1 MNLFFLVPIVLVVT
15 FGVGILFKKLGIPS
29 LVGQILSGIL
39 LGTQPIKTILFG
51 SESSL
56 LIIDFLAHLAIIFL
70 LFLAGLEIDIKKIR
84 ETKRESI
91 LVSLSSALLTFIFGF
106 TFLMLLFPRHG
117 VLTALV
123 FGVVLMVTSEAT
135 NVKVLMDLNSLDT
148 HLGAVM
154 MSAGMVDN
162 IFVIIFLELLA
173 GIWRGGGAKEIVLLH
188 IELII
193 FITASYAFFKIVSNL
208 FRYMERKRSNQ
219 TELFSFIVISV
230 MLLVALSE
238 ALGLGYLLGAII
250 GGFILQI
257 ALRGID
263 GRHRKDIAKVTEV
276 FALGFILPFFFANVG
291 INFDINS
298 LFSSLDLLV
307 ITTLIAFLGK
317 FLGSIIVSP
326 FTRLTLKQLY
336 YVGWAMNSRGATE
349 LVIALAAMQ
358 MGLIPLDIYSAL
370 IAMSIISTIAF
381 PPILARGINRNPG
394 LMNYEQEE
402 PSKNG

>member
-1 MNLFFLVPIVLVVT
+1 MNLFFLVPIVLIVT

-56 LIIDFLAHLAIIFL
+56 LIIDFLAHLAIVFL
-70 LFLAGLEIDIKKIR
+70 LFLAGLEIDITKIR
-84 ETKRESI
+84 ETQRESI

-106 TFLMLLFPRHG
+106 SFLMLVFPRYG

-154 MSAGMVDN
+154 TAAGMVDN
-162 IFVIIFLELLA
+162 IFVIIFLEVLA
-173 GIWRGGGAKEIVLLH
+173 GIWRGGGVKEIVMLQ
-188 IELII
+188 IQLIL
-193 FITASYAFFKIVSNL
+193 FITVSYAFFKIVSNL
-208 FRYMERKRSNQ
+208 FRYMERKKSNQ
-219 TELFSFIVISV
+219 TELFSFVVISV

-238 ALGLGYLLGAII
+238 ALGLGYLMGAII

-257 ALRGID
+257 AMRGID
-263 GRHRKDIAKVTEV
+263 GRHRKEIAKVTEV

-291 INFDINS
+291 INFDIYS

-307 ITTLIAFLGK
+307 TTTVIAFLGK
-317 FLGSIIVSP
+317 FLGSIIVNR

-370 IAMSIISTIAF
+370 IAMSIISTVVF
-381 PPILARGINRNPG
+381 PPILARGINKNPG
-394 LMNYEQEE
+394 LMNYEQEV
-402 PSKNG
+402 PSLNS

>member
-1 MNLFFLVPIVLVVT
+1 MFFLVPIVLIVT

-56 LIIDFLAHLAIIFL
+56 LIIDFLAHLAIVFL
-70 LFLAGLEIDIKKIR
+70 LFLAGLEIDITKIR
-84 ETKRESI
+84 ETQRESI

-106 TFLMLLFPRHG
+106 SFLMLVFPRYG

-154 MSAGMVDN
+154 TAAGMVDN
-162 IFVIIFLELLA
+162 IFVIIFLEVLA
-173 GIWRGGGAKEIVLLH
+173 GIWRGGGVKEIVMLQ
-188 IELII
+188 IQLIL
-193 FITASYAFFKIVSNL
+193 FITVSYAFFKIVSNL
-208 FRYMERKRSNQ
+208 FRYMERKKSNQ
-219 TELFSFIVISV
+219 TELFSFVVISV

-238 ALGLGYLLGAII
+238 ALGLGYLMGAII

-257 ALRGID
+257 AMRGID
-263 GRHRKDIAKVTEV
+263 GRHRKEIAKVTEV

-291 INFDINS
+291 INFDIYS

-307 ITTLIAFLGK
+307 TTTVIAFLGK
-317 FLGSIIVSP
+317 FLGSIIVNR

-370 IAMSIISTIAF
+370 IAMSIISTVVF
-381 PPILARGINRNPG
+381 PPILARGINKNPG
-394 LMNYEQEE
+394 LMNYEQEV
-402 PSKNG
+402 PSLNS

>member
-1 MNLFFLVPIVLVVT
+1 MFFLVPIVLIVT

-39 LGTQPIKTILFG
+39 LGTQPIKAILFG

-56 LIIDFLAHLAIIFL
+56 LIIDFLAHLAIVFL
-70 LFLAGLEIDIKKIR
+70 LFLAGLEIDITKIR
-84 ETKRESI
+84 ETQRESI

-106 TFLMLLFPRHG
+106 SFLMIVFPRYG

-154 MSAGMVDN
+154 TAAGMVDN
-162 IFVIIFLELLA
+162 IFVIIFLEILA
-173 GIWRGGGAKEIVLLH
+173 GIWRGGGAKEIVMLQ
-188 IELII
+188 IQLIL
-193 FITASYAFFKIVSNL
+193 FITVSYAFFKIVSNL

-219 TELFSFIVISV
+219 TELFSFVVISV

-257 ALRGID
+257 AMRGID
-263 GRHRKDIAKVTEV
+263 GRHRKDIAKVTEI

-291 INFDINS
+291 INFDIYS

-307 ITTLIAFLGK
+307 TTTVIAFLGK
-317 FLGSIIVSP
+317 FLGSIIVNR

-370 IAMSIISTIAF
+370 IAMSIISTVVF
-381 PPILARGINRNPG
+381 PPILARGINKNPG
-394 LMNYEQEE
+394 LMNYEQEV
-402 PSKNG
+402 PSLNS